1 MESPSLGGCTEEPF
15 HPLKESNGRVKEEN
29 TSSYNEEYFEL
40 VLVFFFFSCPKQ
52 NVGPSAV
59 LKIGDK
65 IINKYY
71 LLLR

>member
-15 HPLKESNGRVKEEN
+15 HPLKESNGRVKEGN
-29 TSSYNEEYFEL
+29 TSYNEEYFEL
-40 VLVFFFFSCPKQ
+40 VLFLVFFSCPKQ

-65 IINKYY
+65 TINKYY